1 MQKRCE
7 YIDALRAL
15 ACFLVVLTH
24 SALSSVTG
32 TDGLWKYMISF
43 ICSPATQVFFAISGA
58 LLIKPNIQTG
68 SFLKKRFRR
77 LLPPVV
83 FWSVL
88 TMIVYTILGKN
99 SWIEMLWRIV
109 LIPFQ
114 PVIGIYWFIYVII
127 GLYFLTPILSTF
139 VVKSSKRMIEF
150 YLFLWSIS
158 LLLPYLNLLGIPY
171 WSFYI
176 SQGSYYH
183 ILTYFGGYAGFF
195 LLGYYLRTYPIAIG
209 NNKRFWSMIIGLVLC
224 IGMTFYIKLLD
235 IETKMDYYL
244 NIGQLFYTAFL
255 FILFQNLPEKV
266 LHCQIWKTISI
277 YSFGIYLM
285 HPIIVRDFVWRIA
298 EYHRMHALVET
309 PLIAVV
315 SLLICWA
322 ILAVLSK
329 IPKTKWITGV

>member
-1 MQKRCE
+1 MQTRCE

-24 SALSSVTG
+24 SALPSVTG

-43 ICSPATQVFFAISGA
+43 ICSPATQIFFAISGA
-58 LLIKPNIQTG
+58 LLIKPDIQAG
-68 SFLKKRFRR
+68 SFLRKRFYR

-88 TMIVYTILGKN
+88 TMIIYTLLGKN
-99 SWIEMLWRIV
+99 SWVEALWRIV

-139 VVKSSKRMIEF
+139 VVKSSKRIIEL

-176 SQGSYYH
+176 SKGSYYH

-209 NNKRFWSMIIGLVLC
+209 NNKRFWSVVIGTVFCIGL
-224 IGMTFYIKLLD
+224 TFYIKLID
-235 IETKMDYYL
+235 IETKMDDYL

-255 FILFQNLPEKV
+255 FVLFQNLPRTV
-266 LHCQIWKTISI
+266 LHYRIWNTISI

-285 HPIIVRDFVWRIA
+285 HPVVVRDFVWRVA
-298 EYHRMHALVET
+298 EYHRMHALLET
-309 PLIAVV
+309 PLIAIV
-315 SLLICWA
+315 SLLICLA
-322 ILAVLSK
+322 ILVLVSK
-329 IPKTKWITGV
+329 VPRTKWITGI